1 MKVHGLIISAGTQL
15 VLMALAEKGA
25 QHELVSLDFA
35 SGEHKQPKYTALQP
49 FAKVPAVEHD
59 GQVLFESR
67 AIARYIDEAFPGER
81 FTPADLKERALMDQW
96 ISVEM
101 MEFYPTAHPLAL
113 ELSIK
118 PLIGMGD
125 PDPATVET
133 LRKKVRP
140 VLAVLDKALEGKSYL
155 VGNKFTL
162 ADMVYM
168 PDLGWL
174 HAAGEGAWIS
184 EFTNV
189 TRWWNGISSRK
200 SWQSVVGRLKG

>member
-1 MKVHGLIISAGTQL
+1 MKVYGLIISAGTQL

-25 QHELVSLDFA
+25 KHEFVSLDFA
-35 SGEHKQPKYTALQP
+35 GGEHKQPKYTALQP
-49 FAKVPAVEHD
+49 FAKVPAAEHD

-67 AIARYIDEAFPGER
+67 AIARYIDEAIPGER
-81 FTPADLKERALMDQW
+81 FTPAYLMERALMDQW

-101 MEFYPTAHPLAL
+101 MEFYPTAHPLVL
-113 ELSIK
+113 ELCIK
-118 PLIGMGD
+118 KLVGMGE
-125 PDPATVET
+125 PDPATVEA

-140 VLAVLDKALEGKSYL
+140 VLAVLDKALEGKNYL

-184 EFTNV
+184 EYANV
-189 TRWWNGISSRK
+189 TRWWNGISNRK
-200 SWQSVVGRLKG
+200 SWQSVVAPIRG

>member
-1 MKVHGLIISAGTQL
+1 M
-15 VLMALAEKGA
+15 
-25 QHELVSLDFA
+25 
-35 SGEHKQPKYTALQP
+35 
-49 FAKVPAVEHD
+49 PAAEHD

-101 MEFYPTAHPLAL
+101 MEFYPTAHPLVI
-113 ELSIK
+113 ELCIK
-118 PLIGMGD
+118 KLIGMGD
-125 PDPATVET
+125 PDPATVER
-133 LRKKVRP
+133 LRAKLRP
-140 VLAVLDKALEGKSYL
+140 VLAVLDRALEGKSYL

-184 EFTNV
+184 EYANV
-189 TRWWNGISSRK
+189 TRWWKGISSRK
-200 SWQSVVGRLKG
+200 SWLSVMQQLHA